1 MSDRLTATPLT
12 EAIGASRL
20 QEIQDRFASLVR
32 VSITIM
38 DADGRL
44 ITQPSCSSD
53 FCRLLASVSAGR
65 SVCAASADSSARAAA
80 ESGSTTLGRCHA
92 ELMQYS
98 TPITQDGRH
107 VGTIVVGDRPAHG
120 IPSDSLDA
128 LAIDLGLDRKEL
140 AEAASA
146 LSASTPDRERTIEQ
160 LLELLAA
167 TLGAMCLQQIE
178 LGDRVD
184 ELTTVCDLAGMLA
197 STDDLQE
204 ILDTVAV
211 RVCEVL
217 KVKACGIRLLD
228 ESGGELVVRAVHNLS
243 QRYLDKGAI
252 RVDENPIDGAAI
264 RGETVYIEDARS
276 DPRIRFPKQA
286 REEGIVSGL
295 CVPMTYRGSTI
306 GVVRVYTDRLTHF
319 GDIEV
324 AVLRAIAS
332 LASAAIINTRLYTD
346 RRASDEYERQLRD
359 AGEIQRRMIPAQPP
373 PHRCI
378 SFGTVYDP
386 SLDVGGDFFD
396 FLELRDGQVGVC
408 IADVVGKGISA
419 GLMMAS
425 IRSAFRAYAQTL
437 AEPEEVVSRVNRH
450 LCRDTLVSEFAT
462 LFYGVFSADGR
473 QLTYCSAGHDPPLL
487 LRYGKVERLNIGGL
501 VIGVDPNEPYTR
513 EVLEL
518 EAGDIVIFYTDGVV
532 EAMDFDG
539 RSFGRDRLRRSLL
552 RHQEAEA
559 PTLAQQLLWDV
570 RRFAGLATQ
579 SDDITL
585 VVAKVG

>member
-1 MSDRLTATPLT
+1 MSDRSHATPLT
-12 EAIGASRL
+12 EVIGASQL
-20 QEIQDRFASLVR
+20 QEIQDRFASLVH
-32 VSITIM
+32 VSMRIM
-38 DADGRL
+38 AADGRL
-44 ITQPSCSSD
+44 ITQPSCTSE
-53 FCRLLASVSAGR
+53 FCRMLASISAGKA
-65 SVCAASADSSARAAA
+65 VCTASAEQAAHA
-80 ESGSTTLGRCHA
+80 ATESGSITTGRCHA

-98 TPITQDGRH
+98 TPIMRDGEQ
-107 VGTIVVGDRPAHG
+107 VGTIVIGDRPGHG

-128 LAIDLGLDRKEL
+128 LAVDLGLDRKEL
-140 AEAASA
+140 AEAAAS
-146 LSASTPDRERTIEQ
+146 LSPSTPERERTIEQ

-167 TLGAMCLQQIE
+167 TLGAMCRQQIE
-178 LGDRVD
+178 LGDRVE

-197 STDDLQE
+197 GTDDLQE
-204 ILDTVAV
+204 ILDAVAV
-211 RVCEVL
+211 RVCEVM

-243 QRYLDKGAI
+243 QHYLDKGVI
-252 RVDENPIDGAAI
+252 RVEENPIDGAAI
-264 RGETVYIEDARS
+264 RGETVYIEDART

-306 GVVRVYTDRLTHF
+306 GVVRVYTDRVTHF
-319 GDIEV
+319 GDLEV
-324 AVLRAIAS
+324 ALLRAIAS
-332 LASAAIINTRLYTD
+332 LAAAAIINTRRYTD

-359 AGEIQRRMIPAQPP
+359 AGEIQRRMIPAEPP

-396 FLELRDGQVGVC
+396 FLELPNGQVGVC
-408 IADVVGKGISA
+408 IADVVGKGIAA

-425 IRSAFRAYAQTL
+425 IRSAFRAYGQTL
-437 AEPEEVVSRVNRH
+437 AEPEAVVSRVNRH
-450 LCRDTLVSEFAT
+450 LCRDTLISEFAT

-487 LRYGKVERLNIGGL
+487 LRKGRVERLNIGGL
-501 VIGVDPNEPYTR
+501 VIGVDPNEPYAR
-513 EVLEL
+513 EVQEL
-518 EAGDIVIFYTDGVV
+518 ETGDVVVFYTDGVV

-539 RSFGRDRLRRSLL
+539 RAFGRDRLRRSLL

-570 RRFAGLATQ
+570 RRFVGLARQ

-585 VVAKVG
+585 VVAKID